1 MKENVQRNSNVN
13 TSKSVEEKSGKR
25 VLRGIILNTLL
36 MAFCA
41 MHLFPIYIIVVNSF
55 KSPAEIFESMLAP
68 PTSFSFEN
76 YREAWERME
85 FFNALTNS
93 FIVTSVSILFI
104 VVLASMTAWMLVR
117 SNNLISKIIFGVLVA
132 TMLIPFQALM
142 MPLTVTMGW
151 IRDNVGVSTFNSLGS
166 LIFMNIGFGASLA
179 VFLFHGFIGSIPA
192 SLEEA
197 ATIDG
202 CSRWGIFWRIV
213 FPMLKPV
220 TVTVMI
226 LNVIW
231 LWNDFLLPS
240 LFLSDRAVRT
250 IPLSTFTFFGIF
262 TTEWNM
268 AMAALTLTIIPVIIF
283 YLLAQ
288 KHIIKGVAAG
298 AVK

>member
-1 MKENVQRNSNVN
+1 MKGKSIILADK
-13 TSKSVEEKSGKR
+13 SKAIKQKNGKSR
-25 VLRGIILNTLL
+25 VRSIILNTLL
-36 MAFCA
+36 MVFCA
-41 MHLFPIYIIVVNSF
+41 IHLFPIYIIVANSF
-55 KSPAEIFESMLAP
+55 KSPAEIFENMLAL
-68 PTSFSFEN
+68 PTSFSIEN
-76 YREAWERME
+76 YVEAWERMN
-85 FFNALTNS
+85 FMNALLNS
-93 FIVTSVSILFI
+93 FIVTSISIIFI
-104 VVLASMTAWMLVR
+104 VVLASMTGWMLVR
-117 SNNLISKIIFGVLVA
+117 SNNVISKIIFSVLVA

-151 IRDNVGVSTFNSLGS
+151 IRDGLGIATFNSLGS

-179 VFLFHGFIGSIPA
+179 VFLFHGFIGSIPL

-202 CSRWGIFWRIV
+202 CSRWGMFWRIV

-220 TVTVMI
+220 TVTVVI

-240 LFLSDRAVRT
+240 LFLLDRNVRT
-250 IPLSTFTFFGIF
+250 IPLSTFSFFGIF

-268 AMAALTLTIIPVIIF
+268 AMAALTLTIIPVILF
-283 YLLAQ
+283 YLFAQ